1 MAIQTVYYRQKIAG
15 TGWRYRPLSVGRRP
29 EAAKSGPYFIRVRNG
44 AGKYQWVKHDSE
56 QAAAKAARTAPV
68 ARQAQQLGLTVDELT
83 NEANTKRISIKT
95 AVENYLQDR
104 HFGRPR
110 SIAAY
115 DNAFDQLQA
124 NLPEGVRFIDQ
135 LATPRVLNS
144 YVQFL
149 AGKGYSNKTITIRMG
164 FVFSLLKAN
173 GIEKPSKLV
182 KLPKVQRTRTKA
194 YNSEELTKLFAA
206 MTPEEYLRYLFFV
219 RTGCREQEVQ
229 YATWKDLDL
238 KSLRFTVSGEGKADV
253 EFLPK
258 NHEERAVPLTTE
270 LSVLLA
276 DHKKHAVSDRWVF
289 TNEDGKPEGH
299 FLRKFKAIAKRA
311 ELNCGQCK
319 VAIREGR
326 YDNRHKVEVTCESR
340 PVCEEHYLHRLRK
353 TAATNWLRS
362 GFDLMK
368 IMNWLGHKS
377 LEVTQ
382 ISLDAE
388 MRDPEGQHRLDAAG
402 RF

>member
-1 MAIQTVYYRQKIAG
+1 MAIQTVYYRLKIEG
-15 TGWRYRPLSVGRRP
+15 TGWRCRPLAVGRRP
-29 EAAKSGPYFIRVRNG
+29 QAAKNGPYFVRVRNS
-44 AGKYQWVKHDSE
+44 AGKYQWVKHDTE
-56 QAAAKAARTAPV
+56 QAAEKAAKAAPV
-68 ARQAQQLGLTVDELT
+68 ARQAQELGLTVDELT
-83 NEANTKRISIKT
+83 NEANINRISIKT

-104 HFGRPR
+104 RFGRPR

-115 DNAFDQLQA
+115 ENAFDQLLA
-124 NLPEGVRFIDQ
+124 NLPLGIRFIDQ
-135 LATPRVLNS
+135 LAAPRPLNA
-144 YVQFL
+144 YVEFL
-149 AGKGYSNKTITIRMG
+149 HGQNYSNKTITIRMG

-173 GIEKPSKLV
+173 GVEKPSKLI

-194 YNSEELTKLFAA
+194 YNPDELSKLFAA

-238 KSLRFTVSGEGKADV
+238 KGLRFMVSGEGKSDV
-253 EFLPK
+253 AFVPK
-258 NHEERAVPLTTE
+258 NHEERQVPFTTE
-270 LSVLLA
+270 LGSLLA
-276 DHKKHAVSDRWVF
+276 EHKKHATSDRWVF
-289 TNEDGKPEGH
+289 TNEDDRPEGH

-311 ELNCGQCK
+311 GQNCGQCK
-319 VAIREGR
+319 VTIRVGR
-326 YDNRHKVEVTCESR
+326 YDNRHPVEVNCETQ

-368 IMNWLGHKS
+368 IKNWLGHKS

-382 ISLDAE
+382 IYLDSE
-388 MRDPEGQHRLDAAG
+388 MHDPEEQKKLDRAG
-402 RF
+402 KF

>member
-15 TGWRYRPLSVGRRP
+15 TGWRYRPLRVGRRP

-44 AGKYQWVKHDSE
+44 AGKYQWVKHDTE
-56 QAAAKAARTAPV
+56 QAAAKAATVAPV
-68 ARQAQQLGLTVDELT
+68 ARQAQELGLTVDDLS
-83 NEANTKRISIKT
+83 NEANANRISIKA

-104 HFGRPR
+104 RFGRPR

-115 DNAFDQLQA
+115 ENAFDQLFA
-124 NLPEGVRFIDQ
+124 NLPKGVRFIDQ
-135 LATPRVLNS
+135 LATSRVLNF
-144 YVQFL
+144 YVEFL
-149 AGKGYSNKTITIRMG
+149 REQGYSNKTLSNRMG

-173 GIEKPSKLV
+173 GVEKPSKLI

-194 YNSEELTKLFAA
+194 YNSDELSKLFAA

-238 KSLRFTVSGEGKADV
+238 KGLRFTVSGEGKSDV
-253 EFLPK
+253 AFLPK
-258 NHEERAVPLTTE
+258 NHEERQVPLTTE
-270 LSVLLA
+270 LGALLA
-276 DHKKHAVSDRWVF
+276 DHKKHAASDRWIF

-299 FLRKFKAIAKRA
+299 FLRKFKSIAKRA
-311 ELNCGQCK
+311 GLNCGQCK

-326 YDNRHKVEVTCESR
+326 YDNRHEVEVRCETR

-368 IMNWLGHKS
+368 IKNWLGHKS

-382 ISLDAE
+382 IYLDSE
-388 MRDPEGQHRLDAAG
+388 MHDSEEQNKLDCAG

>member
-1 MAIQTVYYRQKIAG
+1 MAIQTVYYRQKIEG
-15 TGWRYRPLSVGRRP
+15 TGWRYRALAVGRRP
-29 EAAKSGPYFIRVRNG
+29 QAARNGPYFIRVRNS
-44 AGKYQWVKHDSE
+44 AGKYQWVKHDTE
-56 QAAAKAARTAPV
+56 LAAAKAAKVGPV
-68 ARQAQQLGLTVDELT
+68 ARQAQELGLTVDEFT
-83 NEANTKRISIKT
+83 NEANTNRISIKT

-104 HFGRPR
+104 RFGRPR

-115 DNAFDQLQA
+115 ENAFDQLLE
-124 NLPEGVRFIDQ
+124 NLPRGVRFIDQ
-135 LATPRVLNS
+135 LATSRVLNS
-144 YVQFL
+144 YVELLREQD
-149 AGKGYSNKTITIRMG
+149 YSNKTITIRMG

-173 GIEKPSKLV
+173 GVEKSSKII

-194 YNSEELTKLFAA
+194 YNPDELSKLFAA

-238 KSLRFTVSGEGKADV
+238 KGLRFTVSGDGKSDV
-253 EFLPK
+253 AFLPK
-258 NHEERAVPLTTE
+258 NHEERQVPLTTE
-270 LSVLLA
+270 LGSLLA
-276 DHKKHAVSDRWVF
+276 DYKKHAVSDRWVF

-299 FLRKFKAIAKRA
+299 FLRKLKVIAKRA
-311 ELNCGQCK
+311 GLNCGQCK
-319 VAIREGR
+319 TAIRVGR
-326 YDNRHKVEVTCESR
+326 YDNRHAVEVTCETQ

-368 IMNWLGHKS
+368 IRTWLGHKS

-382 ISLDAE
+382 IYLDSE
-388 MRDPEGQHRLDAAG
+388 MHDPEEQKKLDRAG
-402 RF
+402 NF